1 MDKLVERAIEH
12 TNKLI
17 NKGLL
22 VWHEI
27 PEFDTK
33 EDENKWWC
41 TPQGDR
47 ETLYSIASLFAND
60 TPIGLSEIETRD
72 ILEDILCEKFPQYCD

>member
-17 NKGLL
+17 AKGVL

-27 PEFDTK
+27 PEFDTEQEQK
-33 EDENKWWC
+33 DWWI
-41 TPQGDR
+41 TPNGDR
-47 ETLYSIASLFAND
+47 ETLYSIASLFASD
-60 TPIGLSEIETRD
+60 APQGFSEMEARD
-72 ILEDILCEKFPQYCD
+72 ILEDNLCEKFPQYCD